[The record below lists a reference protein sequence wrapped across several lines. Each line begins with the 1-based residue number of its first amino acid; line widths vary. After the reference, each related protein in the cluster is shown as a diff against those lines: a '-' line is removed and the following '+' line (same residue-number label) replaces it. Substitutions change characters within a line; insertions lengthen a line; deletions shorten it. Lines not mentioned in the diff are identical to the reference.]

1 MTKNIRSIFVLLTFV
16 LLLAGCG
23 APATTP
29 APSPEPTQALDI
41 KVDTSATGPQIVG
54 RTPMDGERLA
64 LEGSIT
70 VIFDRE
76 MDKEKT
82 EKAWSLFDSVGKPI
96 NGTVTWKDARTL
108 IFQPATKLRPSV
120 TYTGSLGTI
129 AMAKDGTSPTQVTKL
144 VFNTVDALA
153 VGQVFPANKTLDV
166 AVDSTITVI
175 FNRPVVP
182 LNIKEEQ
189 SELPQP
195 LEISPTIKG
204 KGEWLNSSVYIF
216 QPEEPLYS
224 GIMYGVTVPAGL
236 TDTTGNA
243 LTNDYTWTFRTQA
256 PEVGSFSL
264 LKTGQPYTEPSLSEM
279 NMSPLDQGFVVRFL
293 QPMDAASVAHELT
306 IRNRETGQP
315 FPTKLTWNDDFT
327 ELTIQPVGRYTIASF
342 YSLNITARARS
353 KSGAPLR
360 TYFYTEFATVPLPS
374 IKQVYPTEKNKTST
388 FDPSMHIDFASP
400 MNFNSMKGKI
410 KFTPPL
416 EKEPELYYDDPNYH
430 RLYVN
435 GLSPNTDYV
444 VRIAPGMA
452 DIYGNTIKSEYSFSF
467 KTGKIPPQAYMLVP
481 YFPLTYRQKGAQ
493 EFFFDHTNI
502 TSASFSLY
510 RISAEDFSARA
521 LTSDNGT
528 APSKATLV
536 REWTPGLL
544 QGDSK
549 NIRERI
555 KLEDASGNPLPP
567 GYYYIGLKASPIKYS
582 STFLQGAIFAVATDN
597 ITLKT
602 TASEALAWVVDLEKG
617 LPTANVPVVIYNSDH
632 KEIGRAT
639 TDENGL
645 VSLRDVKDSYMA
657 ALAGDEHVA
666 IASNNWGSGVSP
678 YDFGIWESYYNGNT
692 NQPFGYIYTDRP
704 LYRPGQE
711 VFFKGIVRLNDDLRY
726 TLPTDPKV
734 RVTISQDGEKIYE
747 QALELSKLGTFTGTL
762 KLADSVTLGTY
773 EIFVRTSKNEEVP
786 FATGNFRV
794 AEYHKPEFQVN
805 VATNPTSVLV
815 GDDTQITLDA
825 NYYSGGGVSNAKVD
839 WFTQAVPYFF
849 QPSEK
854 YNRFSFMDW
863 DRDTYWG
870 TPTPN
875 GAGTINQGST
885 NADEKGHL
893 ELTETA
899 SLGQST
905 VSQQLTFAANVMD
918 VGGNLVSGNT
928 SFVVHQ
934 SLVYAGIRSEEYV
947 ATENEEQ
954 TFEVAA
960 LDWDSKPVAG
970 QILTVDFV
978 KREWLSVQEQD
989 DQGQLR
995 WVSSVKET
1003 PIKNNVSVTT
1013 DADGLAKVSFTPP
1026 AGGTYKALVTVKDA
1040 KGHIHQAST
1049 YIWVSSSDYVPWR
1062 QTNDRSFSLITDQ
1075 DHYKPGDTAEIM
1087 IAQPFQNDVYAL
1099 ITLER
1104 GHIYQNE
1111 VVLLKSNSTIYK
1123 LPIAKEMAPAV
1134 YMSVTVVSGAQDS
1147 KAPDFKI
1154 GMTRINVDTSEQSLD
1169 VSITADKKAASPNSD
1184 VTYTVLTKDKTG
1196 KPVPAEISLAVVDKA
1211 ALALAPANSGP
1222 LLSSFYAEQGLAVM
1236 TSVGIVMNAED
1247 FNANYQESVTDGQG
1261 SGGGGKGEGDLGI
1274 ITVRQNF
1281 KDTAYYTA
1289 QVMTDE
1295 NGEAKVTVT
1304 LPENLTTWQV
1314 DVRGVT
1320 ADTLVGQTT
1329 GEIVS
1334 TKMMFIEMQTPR
1346 FFVAG
1351 DAARVGAVVH
1361 NNSDAPLTVSVSLD
1375 ALGADLKSAA
1385 EQTLEVP
1392 ARQQGYVSWNVIV
1405 REGIRRVDFTA
1416 HASSGNLTDSS
1427 KPALGTLPNQGIP
1440 VYTYEVAETVGT
1452 SGLLTGANSVTEAVQ
1467 LPQTVGS
1474 GTSTLSVEVSPSLAA
1489 SMKDGLTFLQDYE
1502 YLCVEQTV
1510 SRFLPNVVSSR
1521 ALKMAG
1527 GPTLT
1532 LQNDLDTNVSAA
1544 LQRLYAK
1551 QLGDGGWSWWDAT
1564 ISDPYVSAYVM
1575 LGLKEAQLSG
1585 YTISDS
1591 VMARGLEY
1599 LTNNQI
1605 VVGKN
1610 DPAWQHNRQAFLLYV
1625 LTRYNQKPQTGLLFE
1640 NRSVLSLYGEAYLA
1654 QAIHNI
1660 DKKDKRLDTLL
1671 SDLES
1676 KAVQSATGAHWDE
1689 EGETDYWN
1697 WNTNLRTTAIV
1708 LDTFIKIEPDNPVT
1722 ANGVRWLMSNRTINH
1737 WGSTQDTTWT
1747 LIALTDWLVA
1757 SKEYETSY
1765 PFAIG
1770 LNGNKLQDGFASQQ
1784 TLTETTKL
1792 NVGVKDLLRDQV
1804 NYLVLTRGTGAG
1816 NLYYTTYLTSTV
1828 SVEDVQP
1835 LDQGMVVSRQYFNPD
1850 DPKKPITEVKRGDL
1864 VRVRLTLVLPND
1876 AHYIVL
1882 DDPLPAGLE
1891 ALDEGVLTD
1900 MQAPTS
1906 YTRQDFDERGWGW
1919 WYFSHKEIHDE
1930 KVTLSTDF
1938 LPAGTYV
1945 YTYLARA
1952 STIGTFKVIPP
1963 HAAEFYFPDVGGRGA
1978 GSIFTVK

>member
-1 MTKNIRSIFVLLTFV
+1 MTKNLRTLFFLPFLTFI

-29 APSPEPTQALDI
+29 APSPEPTQALDV

-54 RTPMDGERLA
+54 HMPMDGERLA

-70 VIFDRE
+70 VIFDRD

-96 NGTVTWKDARTL
+96 NGTITWKNGRTL
-108 IFQPATKLRPSV
+108 IFQPTTKLRPSGM
-120 TYTGSLGTI
+120 YTGALATI
-129 AMAKDGTSPTQVTKL
+129 ALAADGTAPTQVTKL
-144 VFNTVDALA
+144 IFNTVEALA
-153 VGQVFPANKTLDV
+153 VSQTFPNNQTQDV
-166 AVDSTITVI
+166 AVGSNITVI

-189 SELPQP
+189 TGLPQP
-195 LEISPTIKG
+195 LTISPEVKG
-204 KGEWLNSSVYIF
+204 QGEWLNSSVYIF
-216 QPEEPLYS
+216 QPDQPLDS
-224 GIMYGVTVPAGL
+224 GVDYQVSVPAGL

-243 LTNDYTWTFRTQA
+243 LTSVYSWSFSTQA
-256 PEVGSFSL
+256 PEIGHFSL
-264 LKTGQPYTEPSLSEM
+264 LNGDQDPSYQLSM
-279 NMSPLDQGFVVRFL
+279 IPLDQGFVVDFL
-293 QPMDAASVAHELT
+293 QPMNAASVANALT
-306 IRNRETGQP
+306 ITNYETSQRSSL
-315 FPTKLTWNDDFT
+315 KLTWNDDFT
-327 ELTIQPVGRYTIASF
+327 QLTIKPATRYTIASF
-342 YSLNITARARS
+342 YKLNIDQSARS
-353 KSGAPLR
+353 KSGSHLR
-360 TYFYTEFATVPLPS
+360 NYFHVEFSTIPLPS
-374 IKQVYPTEKNKTST
+374 IAGVYPNEKTKSST
-388 FDPSMHIDFASP
+388 FDPTMRISFASP
-400 MNFNSMKGKI
+400 MNFNSLKGKI
-410 KFTPPL
+410 KITPAL
-416 EKEPELYYDDPNYH
+416 EKEPELYYDEYN
-430 RLYVN
+430 RQLYVN
-435 GLSPNTDYV
+435 RLSPNTNYV

-452 DIYGNTIKSEYSFSF
+452 DLYGNTIKSEYSFSF
-467 KTGKIPPQAYMLVP
+467 KTGKIFPQAYMLVP
-481 YFPLTYRQKGAQ
+481 YSPLVYRKQSTQ
-493 EFFFDHTNI
+493 EFFFEHTNI
-502 TSASFSLY
+502 DSASFSLY
-510 RISAEDFSARA
+510 RISAEDFSRRIIN
-521 LTSDNGT
+521 SDTGSV
-528 APSKATLV
+528 PPKATLI

-544 QGDSK
+544 QGEDK
-549 NIRERI
+549 NIRERV
-555 KLEDASGNPLPP
+555 KLEDAEGNALPP
-567 GYYYIGLKASPIKYS
+567 GYYYIGLKASPIKHS
-582 STFLQGAIFAVATDN
+582 SKFLQSAIFVVATDN

-602 TASEALAWVVDLEKG
+602 TAGEALAWVVDLETG
-617 LPTANVPVVIYNSDH
+617 LPTKGVPVVIYDPNH
-632 KEIGRAT
+632 KEIGRAN
-639 TDENGL
+639 TDEKGL
-645 VSLRDVKDSYMA
+645 VYLKGLEDPYLA
-657 ALAGDEHVA
+657 TLAGDEHVA
-666 IASNNWGSGVSP
+666 IASNNFGSGVSP
-678 YDFGIWESYYNGNT
+678 YDFGIWQNYYDSNT
-692 NQPFGYIYTDRP
+692 DHTFGYIYTDRP

-711 VFFKGIVRLNDDLRY
+711 VFFKGIVRMNDDLRY
-726 TLPTDPKV
+726 SLPTKPQV
-734 RVTISQDGEKIYE
+734 WVTIDQDGEKIYE
-747 QALELSKLGTFTGTL
+747 QKLELSKLGSFASNL
-762 KLADSVTLGTY
+762 KLADTVTLGTY
-773 EIFVRTSKNEEVP
+773 NIFVRTLKNDEVP
-786 FATGNFRV
+786 FAVGSFRV

-805 VATNPTSVLV
+805 ASANPSSVLV
-815 GDDTQITLDA
+815 GDEINFSLDA
-825 NYYSGGGVSNAKVD
+825 SYYSGGSVSNATVD
-839 WFTQAVPYFF
+839 WFTQATPYFF
-849 QPSEK
+849 QPNEK
-854 YNRFSFMDW
+854 YTGFSFMDW

-870 TPTPN
+870 APAPN
-875 GAGTINQGST
+875 GSGIISQGSNT
-885 NADEKGHL
+885 ADEKGHL
-893 ELTETA
+893 ELKEAT

-905 VSQQLTFAANVMD
+905 VSQQVTFSANVTD
-918 VGGNLVSGNT
+918 VGGNLVSGST

-947 ATENEEQ
+947 ATQGEEQ

-960 LDWDSKPVAG
+960 LDWDSNPVAG
-970 QILTVDFV
+970 QNLTVDFV

-1003 PIKNNVSVTT
+1003 PIKNGVTVTT

-1026 AGGTYKALVTVKDA
+1026 TGGTYKALVTVKDS
-1040 KGHIHQAST
+1040 KGHFHQAST
-1049 YIWVSSSDYVPWR
+1049 YIWVSSTDYIAWR
-1062 QTNDRSFSLITDQ
+1062 QTNDRSFSLITDK
-1075 DHYKPGDTAEIM
+1075 DRYKAGDTAEIM

-1123 LPIAKEMAPAV
+1123 LPITKEMAPAA
-1134 YMSVTVVSGAQDS
+1134 YISVTVVSGAKDS
-1147 KAPDFKI
+1147 KAPDFKV

-1169 VSITADKKAASPNSD
+1169 VTVTADKKAASPNSD
-1184 VTYTVLTKDKTG
+1184 VTYTVLTKDKAG

-1222 LLSSFYAEQGLAVM
+1222 LLTSFYSEQGLAVI
-1236 TSVGIVMNAED
+1236 TSVGIVLNAED
-1247 FNANYQESVTDGQG
+1247 FNANYQESVADGQG

-1320 ADTLVGQTT
+1320 ADTLVGQAT
-1329 GEIVS
+1329 GELVS
-1334 TKMMFIEMQTPR
+1334 TKPLFIEMQTPR

-1351 DAARVGAVVH
+1351 DAAQVGAVVH
-1361 NNSDAPLTVSVSLD
+1361 NNSDAPMTVSVSLD
-1375 ALGADLKSAA
+1375 ALGVDLKSAA
-1385 EQTLEVP
+1385 AQTLQVA
-1392 ARQQGYVSWNVIV
+1392 ARQQGYVTWDVVV

-1416 HASSGNLTDSS
+1416 HASSGDFSDAS

-1440 VYTYEVAETVGT
+1440 VHTYEVAETVGT
-1452 SGLLTGANSVTEAVQ
+1452 SGLLTDANSVTEAVQ

-1474 GTSTLSVEVSPSLAA
+1474 NTSILSVEVAPSLAA
-1489 SMKDGLTFLQDYE
+1489 SMKDGLTFLKDYE

-1521 ALKMAG
+1521 ALKLAG
-1527 GPTLT
+1527 GPTLM
-1532 LQNDLDTNVSAA
+1532 LQSELDSNVSTA

-1551 QLGDGGWSWWDAT
+1551 QMGDGGWSWWDARV
-1564 ISDPYVSAYVM
+1564 SDPYVTAYVM
-1575 LGLKEAQLSG
+1575 LGLKEAQESG

-1591 VMARGLEY
+1591 VWKRGLQY
-1599 LTNNQI
+1599 LKDNQI
-1605 VVGKN
+1605 VVGAN
-1610 DPAWQHNRQAFLLYV
+1610 DPAWQHNRQAFILYV
-1625 LTRYNQKPQTGLLFE
+1625 MTRYGETPQTGLLFE
-1640 NRSVLSLYGEAYLA
+1640 NRFALSLYGEAYLA
-1654 QAIHNI
+1654 QAIYNI
-1660 DKKDKRLDTLL
+1660 QHDDKRLDTLL

-1676 KAVQSATGAHWDE
+1676 KVITSAAGAHWEE

-1708 LDTFIKIEPDNPVT
+1708 LDTFIKLEPDNPTTVN
-1722 ANGVRWLMSNRTINH
+1722 AVRWLMSNRTSNH

-1757 SKEYETSY
+1757 SKEYEANY
-1765 PFAIG
+1765 PYAIG
-1770 LNGNKLQDGFASQQ
+1770 LNGNKLQDGFASKD

-1792 NVGVKDLLRDQV
+1792 NLGLKDLLQDQV

-1816 NLYYTTYLTSTV
+1816 NLYYSAYLTSTLA
-1828 SVEDVQP
+1828 VEDIQP

-1850 DPKKPITEVKRGDL
+1850 NPKKPITEAKRGDL
-1864 VRVRLTLVLPND
+1864 IRVRLTLVLPND

-1919 WYFSHKEIHDE
+1919 WYFSHKEVHDE